1 MPFIHRERVR
11 FGDLDAMRHLNNVV
25 FLRYFETARIA
36 FLRVLA
42 PEHDPSHPEA
52 DTFGLIFAE
61 CHITY
66 RSPVYFDEEV
76 AVTCTVGE
84 VRRSAFR
91 VDFTMRVEDRV
102 AAEGYGWLVG
112 FDYDAQTSVRLP
124 QTLRGRLEQEAAQR
138 ESGQE

>member
-1 MPFIHRERVR
+1 M
-11 FGDLDAMRHLNNVV
+11 
-25 FLRYFETARIA
+25 
-36 FLRVLA
+36 
-42 PEHDPSHPEA
+42 
-52 DTFGLIFAE
+52 
-61 CHITY
+61 
-66 RSPVYFDEEV
+66 
-76 AVTCTVGE
+76 
-84 VRRSAFR
+84 RRSAFR